1 MKQTVGSWALQPHVI
16 VLVTVLGVVGGLLL
30 TRWMVARRQRVTARV
45 EVAAP
50 QIEAAPTNA
59 LASPPPKALPDGEVE
74 RTAARV
80 REVSALVMGLTL
92 LAVQEAI
99 AGRAISSSEALS
111 ERFVAQQLLPPTIRP
126 SSARGVLESDTAVLY
141 IRYRVEPL
149 ALEVVSLG
157 RSPDDGAP
165 IIGRIVTG
173 KEEHSALFI
182 ARQSKGAT
190 LPDPFLPTA
199 QVIAL
204 NWSAEPW
211 RERAFAPQE
220 MEQIQHAL
228 RTTQIK
234 P

>member
-1 MKQTVGSWALQPHVI
+1 MKYAAHHWLRQPHVI
-16 VLVTVLGVVGGLLL
+16 VLVTAFAVAGGLILL
-30 TRWMVARRQRVTARV
+30 RWIAARRQQVTARV

-50 QIEAAPTNA
+50 QIEDAAHKA
-59 LASPPPKALPDGEVE
+59 SASPLPRALPNGEVE

-92 LAVQEAI
+92 LAVQDAI
-99 AGRAISSSEALS
+99 AGHPAPSSEALT
-111 ERFVAQQLLPPTIRP
+111 ERFVARQLLPPTIRQ
-126 SSARGVLESDTAVLY
+126 SSVRAVLESETAVLY
-141 IRYRVEPL
+141 VRYRVEPL

-157 RSPDDGAP
+157 RTPDDGAP

-173 KEEHSALFI
+173 RDEHSALFI
-182 ARQSKGAT
+182 ARQSNGAT
-190 LPDPFLPTA
+190 LPDPFLPAA

-211 RERAFAPQE
+211 RERAFASQE
-220 MEQIQHAL
+220 LEQMQHAL
-228 RTTQIK
+228 RTTQNK

>member
-1 MKQTVGSWALQPHVI
+1 MKQAARHWLLQPHVI
-16 VLVTVLGVVGGLLL
+16 VLVTALSVIGGLILIS
-30 TRWMVARRQRVTARV
+30 VIAARRQRVTARV

-50 QIEAAPTNA
+50 QIEAVSAKA
-59 LASPPPKALPDGEVE
+59 SASPSPSALPDGEVE

-99 AGRAISSSEALS
+99 AGHPLPSSESLT
-111 ERFVAQQLLPPTIRP
+111 ERFVARQLLPPTIRP
-126 SSARGVLESDTAVLY
+126 SSARAVLESDTAVLY
-141 IRYRVEPL
+141 VRYRVEPL

-157 RSPDDGAP
+157 RTPEDGAP

-173 KEEHSALFI
+173 SDEHSALFI
-182 ARQSKGAT
+182 ARQTKGIV
-190 LPDPFLPTA
+190 LPDPFLPAA

-204 NWSAEPW
+204 HWSAEPW

-220 MEQIQHAL
+220 LEQMQHAL
-228 RTTQIK
+228 RTAQPK

>member
-1 MKQTVGSWALQPHVI
+1 MKQAMRHWLLQPHVI
-16 VLVTVLGVVGGLLL
+16 VLVTALSVIGGLTLIS
-30 TRWMVARRQRVTARV
+30 VIAARRQRVTARV

-50 QIEAAPTNA
+50 QLEAVSSK
-59 LASPPPKALPDGEVE
+59 ASTSPKPSALPDGEVE

-92 LAVQEAI
+92 LAVQESI
-99 AGRAISSSEALS
+99 AGRSLPSSEALT
-111 ERFVAQQLLPPTIRP
+111 EGFVARQLLPPTMRP
-126 SSARGVLESDTAVLY
+126 AAARAILESDTAVLY

-157 RSPDDGAP
+157 RTAEDGAP

-173 KEEHSALFI
+173 SDEHSALFI
-182 ARQSKGAT
+182 ARQVKGAA
-190 LPDPFLPTA
+190 LPDPFLPAA

-204 NWSAEPW
+204 HWSAEPW

-220 MEQIQHAL
+220 LEQIQHAL
-228 RTTQIK
+228 RTTERH
-234 P
+234 

>member
-1 MKQTVGSWALQPHVI
+1 MRQTVRHWLLQPHVI
-16 VLVTVLGVVGGLLL
+16 VLMTALGVVGG
-30 TRWMVARRQRVTARV
+30 WMLMSWMAARRQRVTARV

-50 QIEAAPTNA
+50 QIEAASHKTSA
-59 LASPPPKALPDGEVE
+59 LPPLRALPDGEVE

-92 LAVQEAI
+92 LAIQEAI
-99 AGRAISSSEALS
+99 AGHSVASGEALT
-111 ERFVAQQLLPPTIRP
+111 ERFVARQLLPPTIRP
-126 SSARGVLESDTAVLY
+126 AAVRGILESDTAVLY
-141 IRYRVEPL
+141 VRYRVEPL

-157 RSPDDGAP
+157 RTPADGAP

-173 KEEHSALFI
+173 SDEHSALFI

-190 LPDPFLPTA
+190 LPEPFLSAA

-220 MEQIQHAL
+220 MEQMQHAL
-228 RTTQIK
+228 RTARTK

>member
-1 MKQTVGSWALQPHVI
+1 MKQTAPHWLLQLQVIIPVTALCVM
-16 VLVTVLGVVGGLLL
+16 GGLLL
-30 TRWMVARRQRVTARV
+30 MSWMATRRQRVTARV

-50 QIEAAPTNA
+50 QIEAASQKTS
-59 LASPPPKALPDGEVE
+59 ASPSPSALPDGEVE

-92 LAVQEAI
+92 LAVQEAMT
-99 AGRAISSSEALS
+99 GQPVPSGEDLT
-111 ERFVAQQLLPPTIRP
+111 ERFIARQFLPPTIRP
-126 SSARGVLESDTAVLY
+126 AAARAVLESESAVLY
-141 IRYRVEPL
+141 VRYRVEPL

-157 RSPDDGAP
+157 RIPQDGAP

-173 KEEHSALFI
+173 SDEHSALFI
-182 ARQSKGAT
+182 ARQIKGAT
-190 LPDPFLPTA
+190 LPDPFLPAA

-220 MEQIQHAL
+220 LEQIQQSL
-228 RTTQIK
+228 RTTQPK

>member
-1 MKQTVGSWALQPHVI
+1 MKQTVGYWALQPHVI
-16 VLVTVLGVVGGLLL
+16 VLVTVCGVVGGLLL
-30 TRWMVARRQRVTARV
+30 TRWIVARRQRVTAQV

-50 QIEAAPTNA
+50 QIEAAQPKA
-59 LASPPPKALPDGEVE
+59 SASPPSALPDGEVE

-92 LAVQEAI
+92 LAIQEAI
-99 AGRAISSSEALS
+99 AGNNLTSSEALA
-111 ERFVAQQLLPPTIRP
+111 ERFVARQLLPPTIRP
-126 SSARGVLESDTAVLY
+126 AAARGVLESDMAVLY

-157 RSPDDGAP
+157 RSPEDGAP

-190 LPDPFLPTA
+190 LPDPFLPAA

-204 NWSAEPW
+204 HWSAEPW

-220 MEQIQHAL
+220 MEQIQQAL
-228 RTTQIK
+228 RTAQSQ

>member
-1 MKQTVGSWALQPHVI
+1 MKQSVSHWALQPQII

-30 TRWMVARRQRVTARV
+30 TNWIVARWQRVTARV

-50 QIEAAPTNA
+50 QIEAAQTKA
-59 LASPPPKALPDGEVE
+59 SASPPPKALPDGEVE

-92 LAVQEAI
+92 LVVQEAV
-99 AGRAISSSEALS
+99 AGNPVASSEALT
-111 ERFVAQQLLPPTIRP
+111 ERFISRHLLPPTIRA
-126 SSARGVLESDTAVLY
+126 SSARAVLESETAVLY
-141 IRYRVEPL
+141 VRYRVEPL

-157 RSPDDGAP
+157 RMPEDGAP

-173 KEEHSALFI
+173 SDEHSALFI
-182 ARQSKGAT
+182 ARQIKGAM
-190 LPDPFLPTA
+190 LPDPFLPAA

-204 NWSAEPW
+204 NWSIEPW
-211 RERAFAPQE
+211 RERAFAQE
-220 MEQIQHAL
+220 EVEQIQHAL
-228 RTTQIK
+228 RTAQPK

>member
-1 MKQTVGSWALQPHVI
+1 MKTAARHWLLQPHII
-16 VLVTVLGVVGGLLL
+16 VLLTALSVIGGLLL
-30 TRWMVARRQRVTARV
+30 LRVMAARRQGVTARV

-50 QIEAAPTNA
+50 QIEATTQKTS
-59 LASPPPKALPDGEVE
+59 ASPTPRALPDGEVE

-99 AGRAISSSEALS
+99 AGHPVASSETLTD
-111 ERFVAQQLLPPTIRP
+111 RFAARQLLPPTIRP
-126 SSARGVLESDTAVLY
+126 AAARAVLESETAVLY
-141 IRYRVEPL
+141 IRYRVEPP

-157 RSPDDGAP
+157 RTPEDGAP

-173 KEEHSALFI
+173 HDEHSTLFI

-190 LPDPFLPTA
+190 LPEPFLPAA

-220 MEQIQHAL
+220 LEQMQQAL
-228 RTTQIK
+228 RTAQTK

>member
-1 MKQTVGSWALQPHVI
+1 MKQSARHWFLQPHVI
-16 VLVTVLGVVGGLLL
+16 VLATALGIVGGLLL
-30 TRWMVARRQRVTARV
+30 LRWMAARRQGVTAHV

-50 QIEAAPTNA
+50 QIESVTNKTS
-59 LASPPPKALPDGEVE
+59 ASPPPRALPDGEVE

-99 AGRAISSSEALS
+99 AGHPVASGEALT
-111 ERFVAQQLLPPTIRP
+111 ERFVARQLLPPTIRP
-126 SSARGVLESDTAVLY
+126 ATARAVLESDTAVLY
-141 IRYRVEPL
+141 VRYRVEPL

-157 RSPDDGAP
+157 RMPEDGAP

-173 KEEHSALFI
+173 RDEHSALFI

-190 LPDPFLPTA
+190 LPDPFLPA
-199 QVIAL
+199 ARVIAL
-204 NWSAEPW
+204 NWNAEPW

-220 MEQIQHAL
+220 MEHMQHTL
-228 RTTQIK
+228 RTAQTK

>member
-1 MKQTVGSWALQPHVI
+1 MKQTVGYWALQPHVI
-16 VLVTVLGVVGGLLL
+16 VLITVCGVVGGLLL
-30 TRWMVARRQRVTARV
+30 TRWIVARRQRVTARV
-45 EVAAP
+45 EVTAP
-50 QIEAAPTNA
+50 QIENA
-59 LASPPPKALPDGEVE
+59 QTKASASPQPSALPDGEVE

-80 REVSALVMGLTL
+80 REVSALVLGLTL
-92 LAVQEAI
+92 LAVQESMTGQPAQS
-99 AGRAISSSEALS
+99 GEALT
-111 ERFVAQQLLPPTIRP
+111 ERFVAKQLLPPTIRP
-126 SSARGVLESDTAVLY
+126 TAARAVLESETAVLY

-157 RSPDDGAP
+157 RVPEDGAP

-173 KEEHSALFI
+173 SDEHSALFI
-182 ARQSKGAT
+182 ARQSKGAV
-190 LPDPFLPTA
+190 LPDPFLPAA

-204 NWSAEPW
+204 HWSAEPW

-228 RTTQIK
+228 RTAQPK